1 MKIGL
6 CNVILICILNC
17 FIFQRACKTCKATE
31 TKQKFV
37 KIQLHFY
44 SNVSELIKRL
54 NVSVLEYWRGGQ
66 KPVDRFIHMYVYS
79 YSIQYTA
86 YSIQYTVHSTQY
98 TVYSTQHTV
107 YSIQYTAYRIQYT
120 AYSIPYTIYSIQH
133 TVYSIQHT
141 AYSIQHTVYSI
152 QHTVYSIQYTAY
164 SINQQN
170 APFLISILS
179 FNFWCLLHVSN
190 PRARLQEDS
199 CIDACAAHYAVL

>member
-86 YSIQYTVHSTQY
+86 YSIQYTVHSIRYTVHSIQY
-98 TVYSTQHTV
+98 TAYNIQHTAQSIPYTV
-107 YSIQYTAYRIQYT
+107 YSIQY
-120 AYSIPYTIYSIQH
+120 
-133 TVYSIQHT
+133 
-141 AYSIQHTVYSI
+141 
-152 QHTVYSIQYTAY
+152 TVYSIQYTAY
-164 SINQQN
+164 SIQ
-170 APFLISILS
+170 
-179 FNFWCLLHVSN
+179 HTV
-190 PRARLQEDS
+190 
-199 CIDACAAHYAVL
+199 